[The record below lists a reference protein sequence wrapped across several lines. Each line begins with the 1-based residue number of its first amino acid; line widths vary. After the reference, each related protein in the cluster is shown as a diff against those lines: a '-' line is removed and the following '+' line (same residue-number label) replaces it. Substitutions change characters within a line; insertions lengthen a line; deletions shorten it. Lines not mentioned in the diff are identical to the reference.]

1 MKKLIVLLLVSS
13 VLFAACKSE
22 KQKEGIKKTEEML
35 VKVDSIKAELTSPE
49 VEAYKK
55 IYDTTKVYI
64 SYFEHLPAN
73 FERTDSIMN
82 LIYLYGTVDKCF
94 KKLNSM
100 HIPPILEELEMSKA
114 QITNL
119 QHDISEG
126 FFEDEEID
134 NYIHV
139 EDSILTNIEMMADSK
154 IEYGKKH
161 AELYTQLHPLIVN
174 LKHEFEE
181 KYN

>member
-73 FERTDSIMN
+73 FERTVITSYSIH
-82 LIYLYGTVDKCF
+82 YTKLYDITD
-94 KKLNSM
+94 NSDL
-100 HIPPILEELEMSKA
+100 HI
-114 QITNL
+114 
-119 QHDISEG
+119 
-126 FFEDEEID
+126 
-134 NYIHV
+134 
-139 EDSILTNIEMMADSK
+139 
-154 IEYGKKH
+154 
-161 AELYTQLHPLIVN
+161 
-174 LKHEFEE
+174 
-181 KYN
+181 